1 MESATPG
8 NDIRQLTVPLAS
20 SGGGH
25 VSKAL
30 RLTTTSEEVPN
41 FMETSFDVGESHP
54 NRIRPSYLFSGSSL
68 DARPTSSPSTMLSRR
83 VETASI
89 LTVMVVALAVSVHT
103 MCVDDDINVHIVIK
117 LPRSLLLGTVTVIL
131 LFLMF
136 CYFYCTIVSF
146 ACLYLLH
153 CAVVSVVQLFLLY
166 SFFPLFCYICFLP
179 LLLFFRFQL

>member
-1 MESATPG
+1 MWGSHIQIG
-8 NDIRQLTVPLAS
+8 
-20 SGGGH
+20 SG
-25 VSKAL
+25 L
-30 RLTTTSEEVPN
+30 L
-41 FMETSFDVGESHP
+41 
-54 NRIRPSYLFSGSSL
+54 
-68 DARPTSSPSTMLSRR
+68 TSSPSTMLSRR

-131 LFLMF
+131 LFLLF

-153 CAVVSVVQLFLLY
+153 FAVVSVVQLFLVY
-166 SFFPLFCYICFLP
+166 SFFLLFCYIYFLL